1 MMATTKKPKSPYTRR
16 ANPIHHV
23 LALEVGVEIR
33 LTERQYQILVLIGGG
48 LTVFEI
54 SRRLHLSERDLH
66 NRLNRL
72 SQRTRLDRDKLA
84 WLGARLA
91 HE

>member
-1 MMATTKKPKSPYTRR
+1 MATAKKAKSPYTRR
-16 ANPIHHV
+16 ANPLHHV

-33 LTERQYQILVLIGGG
+33 LTEREYQILVLMGGG
-48 LTVFEI
+48 LNVHQISLCLRI
-54 SRRLHLSERDLH
+54 SRQDVN

-72 SQRTRLDRDKLA
+72 SNRTHLERDKLA

>member
-1 MMATTKKPKSPYTRR
+1 MMATARKPKSPYTRR

-23 LALEVGVEIR
+23 LALEVGAEIR
-33 LTERQYQILVLIGGG
+33 LTEREYQILVLMGGG
-48 LTVFEI
+48 LTVLEI
-54 SRRLHLSERDLH
+54 SRRLRLSQQDVH
-66 NRLNRL
+66 NRLNRM
-72 SQRTRLDRDKLA
+72 SARTRMDREKLA

>member
-1 MMATTKKPKSPYTRR
+1 MKKAQAKSPYTRR
-16 ANPIHHV
+16 ANPMHHV
-23 LALEVGVEIR
+23 LMQEVGVDVS
-33 LTERQYQILVLIGGG
+33 LTERQYQMLVLIGGG
-48 LTVFEI
+48 LTVLEV
-54 SRRLHLSERDLH
+54 SRRMRLSKQDVH

-72 SQRTRLDRDKLA
+72 SEHTGMDREKLT